1 MRGCAL
7 EEDDG
12 AADDDIS
19 SCSNLWRRFCASKW
33 CMRENSTIGK
43 KTPPFSMEMDMRDHH
58 YIAIQKKE
66 EERERE
72 RVKEEGELGEY
83 SI

>member
-19 SCSNLWRRFCASKW
+19 SYSNLERRFCASKW
-33 CMRENSTIGK
+33 RKFQEKNASFSQWTCEIIIIYRDIK
-43 KTPPFSMEMDMRDHH
+43 K
-58 YIAIQKKE
+58 KK
-66 EERERE
+66 RERE
-72 RVKEEGELGEY
+72 RGKEGELVEY

>member
-12 AADDDIS
+12 AADDDDIS
-19 SCSNLWRRFCASKW
+19 SYSNLERRFCASKW
-33 CMRENSTIGK
+33 RKFQE
-43 KTPPFSMEMDMRDHH
+43 KTPPFLEMDMRDHY
-58 YIAIQKKE
+58 YISRYKKKR
-66 EERERE
+66 RERE
-72 RVKEEGELGEY
+72 RVKEGSFVDY

>member
-12 AADDDIS
+12 AADDDDIS
-19 SCSNLWRRFCASKW
+19 SYSNLERRFCASKW
-33 CMRENSTIGK
+33 RKFQEKNAS
-43 KTPPFSMEMDMRDHH
+43 FSQWTCEIIIIYRD
-58 YIAIQKKE
+58 IKKE

-72 RVKEEGELGEY
+72 RVKEEGELVEC